1 MAIVVEHEKRKHE
14 ILQKA
19 LDVFINEGYEDA
31 TYQKIAD
38 KCGITRT
45 TLYTYFK
52 NKQEIFLFSI
62 KQLLTEIENSL
73 LAILDKKEL
82 SNEQIL
88 RQVMNTLVDI
98 SVQNDKL
105 FEVLLPYLIQ
115 IKKMGKDPNKSVKRR
130 VFRVRHLIST
140 LIIQGK
146 NSKEFKDFN
155 IHATGELLYGLI
167 ESSIF
172 RISVLNQKEGEEI
185 KKAIQ
190 VAIDGLLA

>member
-1 MAIVVEHEKRKHE
+1 M
-14 ILQKA
+14 
-19 LDVFINEGYEDA
+19 
-31 TYQKIAD
+31 
-38 KCGITRT
+38 
-45 TLYTYFK
+45 
-52 NKQEIFLFSI
+52 
-62 KQLLTEIENSL
+62 
-73 LAILDKKEL
+73 AILDKKEL

-146 NSKEFKDFN
+146 NSKEFKDVN

-172 RISVLNQKEGEEI
+172 RISVSYITQNIQKYNFI
-185 KKAIQ
+185 NIFNINYI
-190 VAIDGLLA
+190 IDIIDYIIIIFDPI

>member
-130 VFRVRHLIST
+130 VFRVRHLICT

-146 NSKEFKDFN
+146 NSKEFKDVN

>member
-14 ILQKA
+14 ILQRA

-115 IKKMGKDPNKSVKRR
+115 TKKMGKDPNKSVKRR

-146 NSKEFKDFN
+146 NSKEFKDVN

>member
-14 ILQKA
+14 ILQRA

-73 LAILDKKEL
+73 LAILNKKEL

-88 RQVMNTLVDI
+88 RQVMNALVDI

-115 IKKMGKDPNKSVKRR
+115 TKKMGKDPNKSVKRR

-140 LIIQGK
+140 LLIQGK
-146 NSKEFKDFN
+146 DSKEFKDVN
-155 IHATGELLYGLI
+155 IHATGEMLYGLI

-172 RISVLNQKEGEEI
+172 RISVLNQKNGEET

-190 VAIDGLLA
+190 VAIDGILA

>member
-146 NSKEFKDFN
+146 NSKEFKDVN

-190 VAIDGLLA
+190 VVIDGLLA

>member
-146 NSKEFKDFN
+146 NSKEFKDVN

-185 KKAIQ
+185 KKASH

>member
-1 MAIVVEHEKRKHE
+1 
-14 ILQKA
+14 
-19 LDVFINEGYEDA
+19 
-31 TYQKIAD
+31 
-38 KCGITRT
+38 
-45 TLYTYFK
+45 
-52 NKQEIFLFSI
+52 
-62 KQLLTEIENSL
+62 

-146 NSKEFKDFN
+146 NSKEFKDVN